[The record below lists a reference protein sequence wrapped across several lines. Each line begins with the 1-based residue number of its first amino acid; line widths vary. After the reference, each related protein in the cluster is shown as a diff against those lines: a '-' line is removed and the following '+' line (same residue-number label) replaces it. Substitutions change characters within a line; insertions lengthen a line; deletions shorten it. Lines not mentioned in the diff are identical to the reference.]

1 MFSMHA
7 NLGLV
12 AYALVRPATGRGG
25 AGVGDTSELN
35 SGVTA
40 NWYSTGICDV
50 TLPGDPSQQEPLQ
63 EGQSRSPRRDLVLIT
78 PCDVGDTPISY
89 AIEEKSD
96 YTRRIYFSL
105 STTGMPF
112 SPSFTILILRSLIS
126 PPVDASGN
134 PLAPA

>member
-7 NLGLV
+7 NLGIV

-40 NWYSTGICDV
+40 NWFSTGICDV
-50 TLPGDPSQQEPLQ
+50 TLPGDPNQQEPLQ

-78 PCDVGDTPISY
+78 PCDLASTSVSY
-89 AIEEKSD
+89 GVVETSD
-96 YTRRIYFSL
+96 YTRRIYFTIS
-105 STTGMPF
+105 STGTPF

-126 PPVDASGN
+126 PPTDANGN
-134 PLAPA
+134 YTAPA